1 MAVEPI
7 EEIRIAGFKSLA
19 QETKLTVRPLTILAG
34 ANSSGKS
41 SAMQPLLLLKQT
53 LASPVDPGVLHIAGP
68 NVQFTE
74 YDQLFS
80 RVSGRKQSVRT
91 MKFGFTTPTGSID
104 HYYRLERRQQSWA
117 MRLEKAEYSVP
128 GWTGLSMPIQLRPG
142 RFTPEEAAV
151 WFRGARQTTWMPP
164 GHSHFFEA
172 DSWHGFLRL
181 TQRWLGQSSPLTLFQ
196 PEPVVMPLLDVIHIP
211 GLRGN
216 PRRDYPLLST
226 KGPRFDGHFQEYVA
240 GIIASWKTGTHAAAL
255 GDALRELGLT
265 WTVQAQA
272 LDATRVEIQVGRLKA
287 PKRGGAKDLVS
298 IADVG
303 FGVSQVLPALVAMQ
317 VAEPGQLVYLE
328 QPEIHLHPK
337 AQQSL
342 AKLLADGAR
351 RGARLM
357 VETHSSIL
365 LRGIQTL
372 VAKGELDPQ
381 LIKLHWFSRDEQSGE
396 TTVTSADLDENGAF
410 GADWPEDFDDTYLAS
425 ERDYLDAVETRERR

>member
-7 EEIRIAGFKSLA
+7 EEIRIAGFKALA
-19 QETKLTVRPLTILAG
+19 KETRLEIRPLTILAG

-53 LASPVDPGVLHIAGP
+53 LASPVEPGVLNIAGP

-80 RVSGRKQSVRT
+80 HVPVSKRGART
-91 MKFGFTTPTGSID
+91 MKFGFTTTTGSID
-104 HYYRLERRQQSWA
+104 HYYRLERRELSIQ
-117 MRLEKAEYSVP
+117 KAEYSFP
-128 GWTGLSMPIQLRPG
+128 GQGRLDPIVLHSEGFSEDEIAAFSKRWPLSTFGQMPGPFSFNVDR
-142 RFTPEEAAV
+142 R
-151 WFRGARQTTWMPP
+151 R
-164 GHSHFFEA
+164 
-172 DSWHGFLRL
+172 GFLRL
-181 TQRWLGQSSPLTLFQ
+181 SATSSFQQGSLTQTLVQ
-196 PEPVVMPLLDVIHIP
+196 PESVVMPLLAVVHIP

-216 PRRDYPLLST
+216 PKRDYPLLST

-240 GIIASWKTGTHAAAL
+240 GIIASWKTGKHATAL
-255 GDALRELGLT
+255 GDSLRELGLT
-265 WTVQAQA
+265 WTAQAQA
-272 LDATRVEIQVGRLKA
+272 LDATRVEIQVGRLKS

-337 AQQSL
+337 AQRSL
-342 AKLLADGAR
+342 AKLLADGAK
-351 RGARLM
+351 RGVRLLI
-357 VETHSSIL
+357 ETHSSIL

-372 VAKGELDPQ
+372 VAQGELDPK
-381 LIKLHWFSRDEQSGE
+381 LAKLHWFSRDEQSGE

-425 ERDYLDAVETRERR
+425 ERDYLDAVEARERR

>member
-1 MAVEPI
+1 MVEPI

-19 QETKLTVRPLTILAG
+19 KETRLAVRPLTILAG

-74 YDQLFS
+74 YEQLFS
-80 RVSGRKQSVRT
+80 RVSGRKPSART
-91 MKFGFTTPTGSID
+91 MKIGFSTQHESFD
-104 HYYRLERRQQSWA
+104 HYYRLEHRELSI
-117 MRLEKAEYSVP
+117 EKAEYSIQ
-128 GWTGLSMPIQLRPG
+128 GHGLPAQFVLRSG
-142 RFTPEEAAV
+142 KLSEAEEEALPENLRYACQQLTNLGPGNRFIQAV
-151 WFRGARQTTWMPP
+151 ASR
-164 GHSHFFEA
+164 
-172 DSWHGFLRL
+172 GFLGL
-181 TQRWLGQSSPLTLFQ
+181 TVVFPDIERSTTISFYSEGRENPLNL
-196 PEPVVMPLLDVIHIP
+196 IHIP

-240 GIIASWKTGTHAAAL
+240 GIVASWKTGKQAAEL
-255 GDALRELGLT
+255 GAALRELGLT

-272 LDATRVEIQVGRLKA
+272 LDATRVEIKVGRLKG
-287 PKRGGAKDLVS
+287 PKRGGAQDLVS

-337 AQQSL
+337 AQRSL
-342 AKLLADGAR
+342 AKLLADGAK

-396 TTVTSADLDENGAF
+396 TTVTSADLDDNGAF